1 MAADVAVAAA
11 FLTALM
17 LIAGAVLWLRRRY
30 VAVDIVGASMEPAYR
45 SGGRVLVRRTRRV
58 KVRRGDV
65 VVFDRDY
72 GDAATPQNR
81 PRAALRPAR
90 HAVHQDRSWML
101 KRAVA
106 VPGDP
111 VPRDRV
117 PALRETAGAAVPAG
131 HLVVLGDNPAAS
143 LDSRH
148 FGYVTPEC
156 LLGVV
161 VRNLPTR

>member
-1 MAADVAVAAA
+1 MAADVALAAVL
-11 FLTALM
+11 LTALM
-17 LIAGAVLWLRRRY
+17 VAGGVLWLRRRY

-45 SGGRVLVRRTRRV
+45 SGGRVLVRRARRV
-58 KVRRGDV
+58 NVRRGDV

-81 PRAALRPAR
+81 PRAARRAAR
-90 HAVHQDRSWML
+90 HAVHEDRSWML

-111 VPRDRV
+111 VPHDRV
-117 PALRETAGAAVPAG
+117 PALRDTAGAAVPAG

-148 FGYVTPEC
+148 FGYVTREC
-156 LLGVV
+156 VLGVV
-161 VRNLPTR
+161 VRHLPTR